1 MLLSL
6 PWSSWTREDEDED
19 EDEGGDEDD
28 GADDEDADADAVFG
42 NALRNVIGRI
52 SFGECLHRWKS
63 LEECKQRNIR

>member
-6 PWSSWTREDEDED
+6 PWSSWTREDED

-42 NALRNVIGRI
+42 NALMKVIGI
-52 SFGECLHRWKS
+52 IYVGECLHLWKP